1 MDSLCHPWF
10 TTTNLSYRFSI
21 FEISATALCGT
32 TGMRHMSHMN
42 HIKGER
48 FLFQKIRKSG
58 VKKYKGDIQ
67 RLAISPGGSVGRE
80 RTERAE
86 WERLVQQRL
95 RRGELRAFFQFFS
108 YFMLEKKSYP
118 KQNEICLANAF
129 KKVFHYVPLSFELTA
144 FNVTRMRFKGLHICS
159 FRILS
164 IVLQKTQ
171 TIKAKILGAPAC
183 NAYLRVLIK
192 TYILDIETRCVS
204 REAGLRGGTVLN
216 QLERLWTNLVG
227 FDMVYGTMLVD
238 FCHNLLNSNST
249 GTLINCAAT
258 SPK

>member
-67 RLAISPGGSVGRE
+67 RLAISPEDPWAGNEQSGQNGNDWSNSAQAR
-80 RTERAE
+80 RT
-86 WERLVQQRL
+86 Q
-95 RRGELRAFFQFFS
+95 GIFS
-108 YFMLEKKSYP
+108 ILFIFHARKKIIS
-118 KQNEICLANAF
+118 KTKWNMFSNAF

-159 FRILS
+159 FRIFS

-204 REAGLRGGTVLN
+204 REAGLRVALC
-216 QLERLWTNLVG
+216 WTSWN
-227 FDMVYGTMLVD
+227 D
-238 FCHNLLNSNST
+238 FEQ
-249 GTLINCAAT
+249 IW
-258 SPK
+258 